1 MDQAKAATAGH
12 ELVAFD
18 ELFDQHYER
27 VLRAMWLVTGDVS
40 EAEDLTQEAF
50 ARAYERRNQLSR
62 TGNPVGYVYT
72 TALNLRRSRLRRAN
86 VARRRRGSI
95 ATDHEDPLKAA
106 EDRDSLRRA
115 LAELPRAERE
125 ALVLVAWLEMT
136 SDEAAEI
143 LKTSAGAVRTRVSRA
158 KAHLR
163 AGSDLGGSDD
173 E

>member
-1 MDQAKAATAGH
+1 MDQAKAGAVH
-12 ELVAFD
+12 RELVAFD

-27 VLRAMWLVTGDVS
+27 VLRAMWLVTGDVP

-136 SDEAAEI
+136 SEEAAEI

-163 AGSDLGGSDD
+163 AGSDPGGSDG

>member
-1 MDQAKAATAGH
+1 MDQAKAGTADR
-12 ELVAFD
+12 ELVTFD
-18 ELFDQHYER
+18 DLFDQHYER
-27 VLRAMWLVTGDVS
+27 VLRAMWLVTGDVH

-62 TGNPVGYVYT
+62 AGNPVGYVYT
-72 TALNLRRSRLRRAN
+72 TALNVRRSRLRRAG
-86 VARRRRGSI
+86 VARRHRGSI
-95 ATDHEDPLKAA
+95 ATDQEDPLKAA

-136 SDEAAEI
+136 SEEAARI

-163 AGSDLGGSDD
+163 AGTDPGGSDD
-173 E
+173 